1 MRSTPSPSPP
11 SGTQGHPN
19 SRSRTKS
26 GTGHLTMQQLN
37 RKRQRAT
44 PEQLQ
49 VLEEYFSLNASP
61 NAKMREIIAQRIQ
74 MTERSVQIWFQNRYH
89 HDCFGCGL
97 TGRRAKVKQIQRREM
112 NGEEIPMYYTSL
124 GGSPGMIDPMK
135 RNVLMRSNSLGHGG
149 YSHLPPEMKTY
160 LRMGYGNSPLTPA
173 ASPSSKT
180 GSYIYLNAL
189 ISSHQSTLY

>member
-1 MRSTPSPSPP
+1 
-11 SGTQGHPN
+11 
-19 SRSRTKS
+19 
-26 GTGHLTMQQLN
+26 MQQLN

-61 NAKMREIIAQRIQ
+61 NAKMREIIAERIQ

-89 HDCFGCGL
+89 PFPQVYWMW
-97 TGRRAKVKQIQRREM
+97 TYGRRAKVKQIQKRETG
-112 NGEEIPMYYTSL
+112 GEDMMYYTGL
-124 GGSPGMIDPMK
+124 GGSPGMMDPMK

-149 YSHLPPEMKTY
+149 YSHLPPEMNAY

-180 GSYIYLNAL
+180 GF
-189 ISSHQSTLY
+189 